1 MHVYSVSYT
10 AGSWRTTLQCK
21 LLSMYTDD
29 SKDQSGGT
37 QPGLAQEASGK
48 MQHFMGATTIDLCPQ
63 ALSALKVWWLL
74 TLAAMQ
80 YTQCKAMF

>member
-1 MHVYSVSYT
+1 MATHTCSSYLCGQHLQLTPFVSIVTGGFKFHIATGSCMHVYSVSYT

-37 QPGLAQEASGK
+37 QPGLA
-48 MQHFMGATTIDLCPQ
+48 
-63 ALSALKVWWLL
+63 
-74 TLAAMQ
+74 
-80 YTQCKAMF
+80 